1 MLNYEF
7 PPIGGGGAN
16 ANHYI
21 LKEFAA
27 RPGLSIDLVT
37 SSETRADRTER
48 FAPNITLHRLNVRK
62 KALHYWT
69 QGEVLRWLRRA
80 RRYVKRS
87 LDLSS
92 YDVCHAIFGFPSG
105 LVAYL
110 VRKRLPYIVSLRG
123 SDVPG
128 FNQRFSAQYV
138 VLRPVFRR
146 IWRRA
151 AAVIANSEGLRDLA
165 LETDDLP
172 IGIIPNG
179 VDTDEFTPAEIFI
192 GPGPRLICVSRL
204 IERKGIDTL
213 IHAMPAVIEKHPR
226 ATLTVFGEGNI
237 KEPLEELVRSLG
249 LSESVRLP
257 GRVAHEDLPARY
269 READLFVLP
278 SKNEG
283 MSNTVLE
290 AVASGLPVVGTTV
303 GGNDA
308 LVREGENGFLVA
320 PQDTAALAN
329 AILSVTENPEAARDM
344 GRRSRE
350 IAERMGWHQVAEK
363 YAGLYASCAGAAEPR
378 AGDGE
383 DI

>member
-21 LKEFAA
+21 LKEFAGND
-27 RPGLSIDLVT
+27 GLSVDLVT
-37 SSETRADRTER
+37 SSETRADRVET

-69 QGEVLRWLRRA
+69 QREVLRWLWRA

-105 LVAYL
+105 MIAYL
-110 VRKRLPYIVSLRG
+110 NRKRLPYIISLRG

-138 VLRPVFRR
+138 ILKPVFRR
-146 IWRRA
+146 IWRKA

-165 LETDDLP
+165 LQTDDLP
-172 IGIIPNG
+172 IGVIPNG
-179 VDTDEFTPAEIFI
+179 VDTEEFAPAEAFTA
-192 GPGPRLICVSRL
+192 PGPRLICVSRL
-204 IERKGIDTL
+204 IERKGIDYL
-213 IHAMPAVIEKHPR
+213 IRAMPAVIERHPR
-226 ATLTVFGEGNI
+226 ATLSILGEGNI
-237 KEPLEELVRSLG
+237 KEQLDELVRSMG
-249 LSESVRLP
+249 LSEAVSLP

-269 READLFVLP
+269 READVFVLP

-308 LVREGENGFLVA
+308 LVSDGDNGFLV
-320 PQDTAALAN
+320 PPEDSAALAE
-329 AILSVTENPEAARDM
+329 AILRVAESPESAREM
-344 GRRSRE
+344 GRRSRR
-350 IAERMGWHQVAEK
+350 IAETMSWRQVAEK
-363 YAGLYASCAGAAEPR
+363 YAALYASSAGGAEPR
-378 AGDGE
+378 IGR
-383 DI
+383 

>member
-21 LKEFAA
+21 LKQFADDED
-27 RPGLSIDLVT
+27 LSIDLVT
-37 SSETRADRTER
+37 SSKDGADRTDS
-48 FAPNITLHRLNVRK
+48 FASNITLHRLNVRK

-69 QGEVLRWLRRA
+69 QPEVLRWLWRA
-80 RRYVKRS
+80 RGYVKKS

-105 LVAYL
+105 MIAYII
-110 VRKRLPYIVSLRG
+110 RKRLPYIISLRG

-138 VLRPVFRR
+138 ILKPVFRR
-146 IWRRA
+146 IWRKA

-165 LETDDLP
+165 LQTDDVP
-172 IGIIPNG
+172 IGVIPNG
-179 VDTDEFTPAEIFI
+179 VDTEEFAPADIFVE
-192 GPGPRLICVSRL
+192 PGPRLICVSRL
-204 IERKGIDTL
+204 IERKGIDFL
-213 IHAMPAVIEKHPR
+213 IRAMPAVIEKHPQ
-226 ATLTVFGEGNI
+226 ATLSIFGEGNI
-237 KEPLEELVRSLG
+237 KEELEELVRSLG
-249 LSESVRLP
+249 LTGSITLP
-257 GRVAHEDLPARY
+257 GRVAHDELPGRY
-269 READLFVLP
+269 ADADVFVLP

-303 GGNDA
+303 GGNNV
-308 LVREGENGFLVA
+308 LVEEGRNGFLVE
-320 PQDTAALAN
+320 PESVDALAD
-329 AILSVTENPEAARDM
+329 AVLKIAADADGARAM

-350 IAERMGWHQVAEK
+350 IAETMSWGSVAEA
-363 YAGLYASCAGAAEPR
+363 YSELYRRHAGG
-378 AGDGE
+378 GG
-383 DI
+383 